1 MDVGELGE
9 FALIE
14 RLRHALPA
22 QAPAELI
29 VGIGDDA
36 AVWRLGD
43 RYTVATT
50 DTMVDGVHFVSALT
64 PPQDVG
70 WKALAANISDI
81 AAMGGT
87 PTFALITLC
96 LPAATHVRFV
106 DALYEGLRECA
117 ERYHVTIAGGDIVS
131 SPIITVTISLLGM
144 APCDREGLPVLL
156 RRTAATAGDAI
167 AVTGALGG
175 AAGGLRAIKSAAP
188 LPGDLRALAQR
199 QLRPAPRVDAGTAAA
214 MAGVRCGIDVSD
226 GLAQDVGHL
235 CEASGLDAEIRAGDV
250 PVDPALVAWYPDD

>member
-29 VGIGDDA
+29 IGIGDDA

-87 PTFALITLC
+87 PTFALITPLSSESTDSVR
-96 LPAATHVRFV
+96 PAVCFRHEWQNGVDIDSYFVPELVR
-106 DALYEGLRECA
+106 AAGKGL
-117 ERYHVTIAGGDIVS
+117 
-131 SPIITVTISLLGM
+131 LLGSQT
-144 APCDREGLPVLL
+144 LP
-156 RRTAATAGDAI
+156 RT
-167 AVTGALGG
+167 
-175 AAGGLRAIKSAAP
+175 P
-188 LPGDLRALAQR
+188 PPPQ
-199 QLRPAPRVDAGTAAA
+199 
-214 MAGVRCGIDVSD
+214 
-226 GLAQDVGHL
+226 
-235 CEASGLDAEIRAGDV
+235 
-250 PVDPALVAWYPDD
+250 